1 MKVGIIG
8 HGYVGKGMERLF
20 APAFDVAVYDIA
32 TQPDANVLAGSD
44 LILICVPTPMVEDG
58 SCDTSMVKE
67 AVSVTWP
74 RSDAHK
80 PLICIKSAVPPGFTD
95 FLNFRDQTDVYHAS
109 PEYMGEGTNF
119 VPAWDYPDPR
129 DSRSHDFVIVG
140 GPRAVEVLD
149 FFQRVMATTARYV
162 ACTAIEAEL
171 TKRIENAFFATK
183 VTFVNE
189 MARIAAAH
197 GVDWHTLRELWLL
210 DSRVGRSHTAVFKD
224 RPGFGGKCLPKDL
237 SALIDEAK
245 KAGVEAHLLEAI
257 RETNTL
263 HQFLGAV
270 SEGAR

>member
-8 HGYVGKGMERLF
+8 HGYVGRAMERLF
-20 APAFDVAVYDIA
+20 APVAEIAIYDVAKFPGDPEA
-32 TQPDANVLAGSD
+32 LKGSD
-44 LILICVPTPMVEDG
+44 LIVICVPTPMAEDG
-58 SCDTSMVKE
+58 SCDTRHIE
-67 AVSVTWP
+67 
-74 RSDAHK
+74 DAAEVARTIGRGA
-80 PLICIKSAVPPGFTD
+80 LVCIKSAVPPGTTD
-95 FLNFRDQTDVYHAS
+95 RLNFAHGVDVFHAS
-109 PEYMGEGTNF
+109 PEYMGEGANF

-140 GPRAVEVLD
+140 GPRAGEVLD

-162 ACTAIEAEL
+162 ACTALEAEL

-237 SALIDEAK
+237 SALIDEAGRAGYDATLL
-245 KAGVEAHLLEAI
+245 KAV
-257 RETNTL
+257 RETNKEL
-263 HQFLGAV
+263 Q
-270 SEGAR
+270 

>member
-32 TQPDANVLAGSD
+32 TQSDDTVLAGAS
-44 LILICVPTPMVEDG
+44 LVLICVPTPMASDG
-58 SCDTSMVKE
+58 SCDASMVLE
-67 AVSVTWP
+67 AARQV
-74 RSDAHK
+74 DAIC
-80 PLICIKSAVPPGFTD
+80 PGALVCIKSAVPPGTTD
-95 FLNFRDQTDVYHAS
+95 MLNRLHGPRFHVS

-140 GPRAVEVLD
+140 GPRAGEVLD

-171 TKRIENAFFATK
+171 TKRVENAFFATK

-189 MARIAAAH
+189 MAGIAAAH
-197 GVDWHTLRELWLL
+197 GVDWHKLRELWLL

-237 SALIDEAK
+237 SALISEAEAAGYDATLL
-245 KAGVEAHLLEAI
+245 KAV
-257 RETNTL
+257 RETNKGF
-263 HQFLGAV
+263 Q
-270 SEGAR
+270 